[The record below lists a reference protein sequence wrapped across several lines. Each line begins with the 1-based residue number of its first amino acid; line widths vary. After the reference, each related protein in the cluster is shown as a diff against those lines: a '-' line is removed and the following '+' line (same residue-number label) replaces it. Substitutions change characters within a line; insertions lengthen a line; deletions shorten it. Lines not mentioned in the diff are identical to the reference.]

1 MRKRNI
7 IWFLLA
13 INVLSIAL
21 ISPNVSP
28 HAASG
33 MSLTYDFNTQEL
45 SVSVTHSVA
54 NPSSHYILSVTI
66 RVNGTIVSSEVY
78 TNQPTT
84 MTFTYL
90 YNITA
95 GHEAN
100 IQVTI
105 VCNLTGTI
113 SRTLIVG
120 DSNGETPPEIPGYS
134 IVWILGVTAL
144 VIIIFIRRKIRF
156 KFL

>member
-21 ISPNVSP
+21 TSPNVSP
-28 HAASG
+28 HAANG
-33 MSLTYDFNTQEL
+33 MSLTYDFNAQEL

-54 NPSSHYILSVTI
+54 DPGSHYILSVTI
-66 RVNGTIVSSEVY
+66 RVNGTIVSSDVY
-78 TNQPTT
+78 TDQPTT

-95 GHEAN
+95 RHEAN

-120 DSNGETPPEIPGYS
+120 DPNGEAPLEIPGYS

-144 VIIIFIRRKIRF
+144 VIIIFIKRKTKI
-156 KFL
+156 